1 MNIAVSRTTLWKQ
14 ILAAL
19 AGGFIIFSAIVIV
32 WMIGYQLAYAGKIFP
47 GVSVAGVDLS
57 GLSPNDAALKLSQT
71 LSYPITGK
79 VLFRDSDRVWVASPA
94 ELGMVFDPSASA
106 LAAYDF
112 GRKGG
117 LFSALSGQIRA
128 RGLGTDV
135 APVVIFDQR
144 VAYTYLQNIAAQV
157 DQSVVEANLR
167 VEGTNVVSEP
177 GQLGRSLNL
186 DATLVYLAGQLQS
199 FRDGEVPLVI
209 QETSPKLLDV
219 SSQAE
224 AARRILS
231 QPLTVSIPNFR
242 EGDPGPWTFDVPIV
256 ANMLAVNV
264 VDNAGAVEMQV
275 GLDPNKLRESLNDL
289 KVLVDQ
295 NPANARFT
303 FNDST
308 GQIEPIAASTIGRV
322 MDVEASITAI
332 NDALL
337 RGEHTVALSVAEQAP
352 AVADTASG
360 AELGVTQLIAEQT
373 TYFYGSSEA
382 RIQNIVAA
390 AERYHGLLVAP
401 GETFSMGNEL
411 GDVSLENGFAEAL
424 IIYGGRTIKGVGGGV
439 CQVSTTL
446 FRTVFFAGFP
456 VVERY
461 SHAYRVSYY
470 EMDASGSVDPDFA
483 GLDATVYFPLVDFKF
498 QNDTPYWLLMETYVN
513 VSARTITWKIYSTSD
528 GRSVTWETTGPS
540 NVVPPPPPLFEEN
553 PDFKV
558 NQISQVDYAA
568 QGADVTVNRTV
579 WRGGQVYFSDQFN
592 THYEPW
598 QAVCQYGPGTEDP
611 EQAARKNKLCLS
623 PNT

>member
-1 MNIAVSRTTLWKQ
+1 
-14 ILAAL
+14 
-19 AGGFIIFSAIVIV
+19 
-32 WMIGYQLAYAGKIFP
+32 
-47 GVSVAGVDLS
+47 
-57 GLSPNDAALKLSQT
+57 
-71 LSYPITGK
+71 
-79 VLFRDSDRVWVASPA
+79 
-94 ELGMVFDPSASA
+94 
-106 LAAYDF
+106 
-112 GRKGG
+112 
-117 LFSALSGQIRA
+117 
-128 RGLGTDV
+128 
-135 APVVIFDQR
+135 
-144 VAYTYLQNIAAQV
+144 
-157 DQSVVEANLR
+157 
-167 VEGTNVVSEP
+167 
-177 GQLGRSLNL
+177 
-186 DATLVYLAGQLQS
+186 
-199 FRDGEVPLVI
+199 
-209 QETSPKLLDV
+209 LLDV

-231 QPLTVSIPNFR
+231 QPLTITVPNFR
-242 EGDPGPWTFDVPIV
+242 EGDPGPWTYDIPIV
-256 ANMLAVNV
+256 ANMLAVNI
-264 VDNAGAVEMQV
+264 VDNAGAIEMQV

-289 KVLVDQ
+289 KVVVDQ
-295 NPANARFT
+295 NPANARFI
-303 FNDST
+303 FNDTT
-308 GQIEPIAASTIGRV
+308 GQIEPISVSSIGRV
-322 MDVEASITAI
+322 MDVDASVVAI
-332 NDALL
+332 NAALL

-352 AVADTASG
+352 AVADTATG
-360 AELGVTQLIAEQT
+360 PELGVTQLIAEQT

-498 QNDTPYWLLMETYVN
+498 LNDTSNWLLMETYVN

-528 GRSVTWETTGPS
+528 GRSITWDTTGPA

-553 PDFKV
+553 PEFKV

-568 QGADVTVNRTV
+568 QGADVTVSRTV
-579 WRGGQVYFSDQFN
+579 WRGGQVYFSDQFI

-611 EQAARKNKLCLS
+611 EDAARKSKLCQS
-623 PNT
+623 SS